1 MESDSDDDLTPK
13 EPTVPVAVEK
23 LGEDGYKVTIGEK
36 TVMLPKGSSFKE
48 GNPRAKTGQNAKIGT
63 GTIYLE
69 IEPYRYSMLYI
80 NNGNKE
86 VILSDD
92 DDGDDED
99 DIEKAINKRGKVYSQ
114 LKEAWDVANKPVKG
128 GSRLNRK
135 AERTKRNSRNLKRSK
150 LRKLT
155 TRRR

>member
-1 MESDSDDDLTPK
+1 MDVSVTN
-13 EPTVPVAVEK
+13 
-23 LGEDGYKVTIGEK
+23 LGDDGYEVKIGEN
-36 TVMLPKGSSFKE
+36 TVMLPKGSSFNEVETPDE
-48 GNPRAKTGQNAKIGT
+48 GQFATFGT
-63 GTIYLE
+63 DTIYLK

-80 NNGNKE
+80 NNDNEE

-92 DDGDDED
+92 DDGDNED

-114 LKEAWDVANKPVKG
+114 LKEAWEAAKKPPKG
-128 GSRLNRK
+128 SSRLNRK
-135 AERTKRNSRNLKRSK
+135 ARRTKRNRRNLKRSK

>member
-1 MESDSDDDLTPK
+1 MDVSVTN
-13 EPTVPVAVEK
+13 
-23 LGEDGYKVTIGEK
+23 LGDDGYEVKIGEK

-92 DDGDDED
+92 DDDED
-99 DIEKAINKRGKVYSQ
+99 DIENAIDERGQVYLD
-114 LKEAWDVANKPVKG
+114 LKEAWDVANKPPKG
-128 GSRLNRK
+128 SSRLNRK
-135 AERTKRNSRNLKRSK
+135 AKRTKRNSRNLKRSK